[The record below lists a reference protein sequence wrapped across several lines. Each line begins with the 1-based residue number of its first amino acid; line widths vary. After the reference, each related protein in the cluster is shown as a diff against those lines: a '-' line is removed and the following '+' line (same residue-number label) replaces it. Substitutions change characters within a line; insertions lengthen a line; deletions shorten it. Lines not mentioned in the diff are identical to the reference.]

1 MADGRQP
8 PRRGVRVEARAVR
21 RRGEGRESCGGEEG
35 VKGGKEEGGEGRDG
49 ETKREG
55 SGNGGLKE
63 REREREREN
72 FHERGRERE
81 RIEGERENG
90 ARERETKNLI
100 FVSFLLLKKRTK
112 KLTNKK

>member
-1 MADGRQP
+1 M
-8 PRRGVRVEARAVR
+8 R

-90 ARERETKNLI
+90 ARERE
-100 FVSFLLLKKRTK
+100 RDK
-112 KLTNKK
+112 KLDFRFISFVEKKDQKTYK